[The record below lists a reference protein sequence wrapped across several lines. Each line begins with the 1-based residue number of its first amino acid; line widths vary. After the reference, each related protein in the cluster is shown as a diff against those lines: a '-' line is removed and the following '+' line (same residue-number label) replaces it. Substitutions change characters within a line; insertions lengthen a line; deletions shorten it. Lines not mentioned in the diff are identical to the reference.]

1 MTDTTTD
8 PHGGPDDE
16 QTGGPVVGYT
26 EGAFDLFH
34 IGHLD
39 LLTAAAQRCDH
50 LVVGVLSDDLCQ
62 AVTGV
67 RPYISAAERRSVVE
81 AVRGVDAV
89 VPVADGNLGAM
100 HASTGFSVVF
110 RHGGPAAPADD
121 TATADGTA
129 RADDTTPGDDTAHR
143 SVAGYEIVDLPAP
156 RQTTSSV
163 LATALSAHLA
173 PAAEL

>member
-1 MTDTTTD
+1 VTDT
-8 PHGGPDDE
+8 PPSA
-16 QTGGPVVGYT
+16 QTPPAAGTPAAAETARGLIVGYT

-50 LVVGVLSDDLCQ
+50 LVVGVLSDELCQ
-62 AVTGV
+62 AATGV
-67 RPYISAAERRSVVE
+67 GPYTPAAERRSVVE

-89 VPVADGNLGAM
+89 VPVSDGDLAAM

-121 TATADGTA
+121 PGAGDHPA
-129 RADDTTPGDDTAHR
+129 PGDDTAHR
-143 SVAGYEIVDLPAP
+143 SVARYEIVELPTP
-156 RQTTSSV
+156 RPTTSAV
-163 LATALSAHLA
+163 LAAALSAHLA